1 MVRMSLPSAWFGAGA
16 QSIFGLRPIFMLI
29 PQPGVEGL
37 THLGKLSSYPKS
49 IWSPGLWCPLIRNNC
64 FVLLSLPRTQAETS
78 INVCVVSLW
87 QGAIFFLFI
96 FYFWAHPFTEGPVLL
111 GHQLYMGK
119 ELQVSSLFGAL
130 Y

>member
-16 QSIFGLRPIFMLI
+16 QSIFGLGPIFMLI

-49 IWSPGLWCPLIRNNC
+49 IWSPGLWYPLIRNNC

-87 QGAIFFLFI
+87 QGWGRGRVLWCLVLKGTNPII
-96 FYFWAHPFTEGPVLL
+96 PRPFPN
-111 GHQLYMGK
+111 
-119 ELQVSSLFGAL
+119 AL
-130 Y
+130 I